1 MPHLTVEY
9 CTELA
14 DDFAPRAL
22 LKALNRTL
30 IASGLFSVTDIKSR
44 AIALD
49 TVLVGDG
56 APDRFVHIEVALLS
70 GRPLEV
76 RRQLASALLASAEA
90 ELDETAQRPLQVS
103 VEVRELDKDSYA
115 KRVL

>member
-14 DDFAPRAL
+14 DDFAPREL
-22 LKALNRTL
+22 LKVLNRTL
-30 IASGLFSVTDIKSR
+30 IASGLFSATDIKSR

-56 APDRFVHIEVALLS
+56 APDRFIHIEVALLS
-70 GRPLEV
+70 GRPLDV
-76 RRQLASALLASAEA
+76 RRQLAEALVNSAEL
-90 ELDETAQRPLQVS
+90 ELDDSVRRPLQVS
-103 VEVRELDKDSYA
+103 VEVRELDKDCYA

>member
-14 DDFAPRAL
+14 DDLAPREL

-30 IASGLFSVTDIKSR
+30 IASGLFSAPDIKSR
-44 AIALD
+44 AVALD

-70 GRPLEV
+70 GRSIEV
-76 RRQLASALLASAEA
+76 RRKLAEELLTSASAE
-90 ELDETAQRPLQVS
+90 LNETALRPLQVS
-103 VEVRELDKDSYA
+103 VEVRELDKECYA